1 MTAPGVDAL
10 AASLGVEPRALA
22 ALIAVEAPHGA
33 LAAPDGRP
41 WLRVEAHLV
50 LRRVPAGTRRGLRI
64 RDVAGYW
71 YGGRGPEPARP
82 WEGHECEMDGAWSDY
97 HRAERADG
105 RPCEWD
111 ALDIAAGLLGSLGAA
126 VECASWGPGQVLGRY
141 WSALGY
147 ASAEALAEGDG
158 LDLLGR
164 ALRTTH
170 TAARAGLRSRDWAAV
185 AAAWNGPGKAA
196 DYAAKLAKAYG

>member
-1 MTAPGVDAL
+1 MTPDDL
-10 AASLGVEPRALA
+10 AVQLGVEPRALR
-22 ALIAVEAPHGA
+22 ALIAVEAPRGA

-41 WLRVEAHLV
+41 WLRVEAHHV
-50 LRRVPAGTRRGLRI
+50 LRRLSAPTTRGLRV
-64 RDVAGYW
+64 RDPHGGHW
-71 YGGRGPEPARP
+71 YGGRTPEPPRP
-82 WEGHECEMDGAWSDY
+82 WEGHEVEVDGAWGDY

-111 ALDIAAGLLGSLGAA
+111 ALDVAAGLLGSLGAA

-141 WSALGY
+141 WRELGY
-147 ASAEALAEGDG
+147 TSAEALAEADG

-170 TAARAGLRSRDWAAV
+170 GAALAGLRVRDWSAV
-185 AAAWNGPGKAA
+185 ARAWNGAGKAA